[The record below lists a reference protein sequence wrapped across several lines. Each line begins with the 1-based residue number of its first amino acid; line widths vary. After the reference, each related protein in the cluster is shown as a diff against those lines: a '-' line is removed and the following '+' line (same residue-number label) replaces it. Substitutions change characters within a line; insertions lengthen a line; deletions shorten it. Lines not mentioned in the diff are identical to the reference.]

1 MLRFFAKILGIK
13 TRTTSRP
20 RQLRQCLRASIG
32 LEELTPRI
40 LPSAGG
46 VGLAGGHFGHH
57 GAAAIVSTS
66 SSSSTSTTDN
76 CGGSQSSSASQS
88 GDACH
93 AGATLFAN
101 LSDSNGA
108 TGQATYNATTSALK
122 VSVTGATVSTS
133 LTVAV
138 NGTSVGS
145 VATDSSGNGSVTL
158 SNVSVSSGD
167 TITVG
172 DLTGTFSQV
181 KYTAALTG
189 ATGVLGAAEFN
200 ALKSRLYV
208 SITGAAANTTYDVIV
223 DSSFLGQLTT
233 NSSGAG
239 KVWLALTNPTIQTG
253 STISIADAV
262 GNPAILQGVF
272 G

>member
-1 MLRFFAKILGIK
+1 
-13 TRTTSRP
+13 
-20 RQLRQCLRASIG
+20 

-46 VGLAGGHFGHH
+46 FGLAGGHFGHH

-66 SSSSTSTTDN
+66 SSSSASTSDN
-76 CGGSQSSSASQS
+76 CGGSSQSSSASQS
-88 GDACH
+88 GDACN

-108 TGQATYNATTSALK
+108 TGQATYNATTSTLK
-122 VSVTGATVSTS
+122 VSITGATVNTS

-167 TITVG
+167 TVAVG

-189 ATGVLGAAEFN
+189 ATGVSGTAEFN
-200 ALKSRLYV
+200 ALKSRLYI
-208 SITGAAANTTYDVIV
+208 SITGAAVNSTYDVNV

-253 STISIADAV
+253 STISITDTV

-272 G
+272 A